1 MERFRKD
8 GIHDQIYS
16 IYEAAWLD
24 ATRKKEWIDTTRSWS
39 EIRIK
44 IERIRR
50 LRRILATSWRSIV
63 DAWIPIDNASLRW
76 WRCMR
81 YARPRI
87 NNASSG
93 SRRGRQATNIHETSM
108 PTMTSCPLLNR
119 LLVIDTMD
127 LYVICMYV
135 CARACVRVSVAS
147 AFCLSCMELKW
158 RGEERGSPFVNTRS
172 RVRLVERSL
181 SFELCIWI
189 VCRNGSDD
197 TYSFWIGGVSGVI
210 FFL

>member
-16 IYEAAWLD
+16 IYEAARLD

-81 YARPRI
+81 YARI

-127 LYVICMYV
+127 LYVICMM
-135 CARACVRVSVAS
+135 CVRARVCVCPLLLLSAS
-147 AFCLSCMELKW
+147 LAW
-158 RGEERGSPFVNTRS
+158 N
-172 RVRLVERSL
+172 
-181 SFELCIWI
+181 
-189 VCRNGSDD
+189 
-197 TYSFWIGGVSGVI
+197 
-210 FFL
+210 